1 MPTPTSRSFCI
12 LTIVGLSLAG
22 AWVSGTLL
30 IEHDGG
36 WATERQGTG
45 FLLGLCESQVLPSV
59 SCARV
64 VDSRWGSFDLYL
76 GSRRIYV
83 PTSLIGLAYFT
94 SLAIWFAMVGRLL
107 VAARWMWVLTLLVV
121 SCGLIGS
128 VFFMVL
134 MALTLSE
141 WCPPCVIAHLLN
153 GAIFLGT
160 IWLWRSTRRA
170 STDESTF
177 GLTALFTPARV
188 RRRLAG
194 WAMVVSG
201 ATALGLW
208 FYFDAA
214 TEVRRQWRKLHGF
227 NQVIAEMQNDRG
239 FVLREYFA
247 QPVVEIPRRSDDN
260 RVALACLSESAPR
273 LLIFTDYDCSKC
285 ACFEFR
291 RHSLIESAFCGNLEV
306 DYRHFPRHRAES
318 GTTRY
323 AAADGSVT
331 GGNSFRAS
339 LAAEAARLQGG
350 DQAFAT
356 MHRLLFEHRKDRPDP
371 GYAELARLAALD
383 AERLLVDM
391 SSDVVRRRVRDD
403 VTLAARLGVTAAPA
417 IFLDGRRVPDLC
429 ATSPVFWK
437 AVAEK
442 LTDESALT
450 ATPTEIASR

>member
-36 WATERQGTG
+36 WTTEGQGTG
-45 FLLGLCESQVLPSV
+45 FLLSLCESRVLPSV

-83 PTSLIGLAYFT
+83 PTSLIGLAYFM
-94 SLAIWFAMVGRLL
+94 SLAIWFAMVGGLL
-107 VAARWMWVLTLLVV
+107 MGARWLWVLTLLVV
-121 SCGLIGS
+121 SCGLVGS
-128 VFFMVL
+128 IFFMML

-153 GAIFLGT
+153 GAVFIGT
-160 IWLWRSTRRA
+160 IWLWRGTRRVSA
-170 STDESTF
+170 DESTF
-177 GLTALFTPARV
+177 DLTALVTPARV
-188 RRRLAG
+188 RRQFTG

-201 ATALGLW
+201 AAALGLW
-208 FYFDAA
+208 LYFDAA

-247 QPVVEIPRRSDDN
+247 RPVVEIPRRSDNN
-260 RVALACLSESAPR
+260 RVALTCLSESAPR

-285 ACFEFR
+285 ACFESR

-306 DYRHFPRHRAES
+306 DYRHFPGDGAES
-318 GTTRY
+318 GTTRHTPVE
-323 AAADGSVT
+323 GSVT
-331 GGNSFRAS
+331 GGNSLRAS

-356 MHRLLFEHRKDRPDP
+356 MHRLLFEHRKDRPNP
-371 GYAELARLAALD
+371 GYAELARLAGLD
-383 AERLLVDM
+383 SERLLADM
-391 SSDVVRRRVRDD
+391 NSGVVRQRVQDD
-403 VTLAARLGVTAAPA
+403 VSLAAGLGVTGAPA
-417 IFLDGRRVPDLC
+417 VFLDGRRVPDLC
-429 ATSPVFWK
+429 ATSPVFWM
-437 AVAEK
+437 AVAEE

-450 ATPTEIASR
+450 DAPAEMASR